1 MEIGVTEASKQWNLS
16 RQYIYR
22 KIKAGELSRLENGN
36 IETSELLRVFG
47 EPKKTGLSTSDSQ
60 QTVVSDS
67 QLQQENTLLKNQIQQ
82 LEGSLSHAEQVQGRL
97 LDQLENTTQKMLL
110 LIEHKPSASKKSSIT
125 TYVIVALLLATTV
138 FGGLIAYLMFN
149 KYNFIQ

>member
-47 EPKKTGLSTSDSQ
+47 EPKKTELSTSDSQ

-97 LDQLENTTQKMLL
+97 LDQLESTTQKMLL
-110 LIEHKPSASKKSSIT
+110 LIEHKPSESKKYRT
-125 TYVIVALLLATTV
+125 TPYIIIALMLAVTAMGV
-138 FGGLIAYLMFN
+138 FVAYLTLV
-149 KYNFIQ
+149 K

>member
-47 EPKKTGLSTSDSQ
+47 EPKKTELSTSDSQ

-97 LDQLENTTQKMLL
+97 LDQLECTTQKMLL
-110 LIEHKPSASKKSSIT
+110 LIEHKPSTPQKRSIISH
-125 TYVIVALLLATTV
+125 IVAALLLVSIAL
-138 FGGLIAYLMFN
+138 GGFVAYLRLL
-149 KYNFIQ
+149 KY

>member
-1 MEIGVTEASKQWNLS
+1 MEIGVTEAYKQWNLS

-47 EPKKTGLSTSDSQ
+47 EPKKTELPTSYSQ
-60 QTVVSDS
+60 QTVVLDS

-97 LDQLENTTQKMLL
+97 LDQLESTTQKMLL
-110 LIEHKPSASKKSSIT
+110 LIEHKPSTPQKRSIIS
-125 TYVIVALLLATTV
+125 YIVAALLLVSIAL
-138 FGGLIAYLMFN
+138 GGFVAYLTLI
-149 KYNFIQ
+149 KY